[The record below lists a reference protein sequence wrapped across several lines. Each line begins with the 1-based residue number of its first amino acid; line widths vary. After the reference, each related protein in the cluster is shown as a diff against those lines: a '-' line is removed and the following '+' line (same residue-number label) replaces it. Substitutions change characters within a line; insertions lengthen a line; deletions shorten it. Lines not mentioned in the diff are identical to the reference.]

1 MFISDFMTKDVVTI
15 GVESDIS
22 KAKELMNRFRIR
34 HLPVTRA
41 DNKLIGIVSDRDI
54 RSALPSEHIHDPKLK
69 KMETEN
75 VNGLKVREFMTKN
88 PVFISQTSTL
98 QDALVLIEK
107 CRVGA
112 FPVVNEHLEVVGI
125 ISDRDLLNAFISVL
139 GIKEP
144 GALLGIVVDEDVKE
158 MDRFVQVLIGEN
170 INFGSILVCRN
181 WRPGKRAV
189 FPYLLTKNTATIKT
203 KFIDLGYVL
212 IDPIDWHINN
222 SYG

>member
-1 MFISDFMTKDVVTI
+1 MLVIGRCKMFISDFMTKDVVTI

-41 DNKLIGIVSDRDI
+41 ENKLIGIVSDRDI

-88 PVFISQTSTL
+88 
-98 QDALVLIEK
+98 
-107 CRVGA
+107 
-112 FPVVNEHLEVVGI
+112 
-125 ISDRDLLNAFISVL
+125 
-139 GIKEP
+139 
-144 GALLGIVVDEDVKE
+144 
-158 MDRFVQVLIGEN
+158 
-170 INFGSILVCRN
+170 
-181 WRPGKRAV
+181 
-189 FPYLLTKNTATIKT
+189 TATIKK
-203 KFIDLGYVL
+203 KFRDLGYVL
-212 IDPIDWHINN
+212 IDPVDWHINN

>member
-41 DNKLIGIVSDRDI
+41 ENKLIGIVSDRDI

-88 PVFISQTSTL
+88 
-98 QDALVLIEK
+98 
-107 CRVGA
+107 
-112 FPVVNEHLEVVGI
+112 
-125 ISDRDLLNAFISVL
+125 
-139 GIKEP
+139 
-144 GALLGIVVDEDVKE
+144 
-158 MDRFVQVLIGEN
+158 
-170 INFGSILVCRN
+170 
-181 WRPGKRAV
+181 
-189 FPYLLTKNTATIKT
+189 TATIKK
-203 KFIDLGYVL
+203 KFRDLGYVL
-212 IDPIDWHINN
+212 IDPVDWHINN